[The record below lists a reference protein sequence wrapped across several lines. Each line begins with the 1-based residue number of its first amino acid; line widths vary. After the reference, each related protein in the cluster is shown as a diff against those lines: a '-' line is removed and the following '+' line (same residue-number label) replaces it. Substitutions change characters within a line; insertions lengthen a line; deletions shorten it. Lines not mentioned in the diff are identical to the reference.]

1 MAVNLLRRR
10 KTEETPAPEPQPQP
24 RSHWP
29 RIAWV
34 RRSAEA
40 EPKRRRRPP
49 WRRRPYNPISVALWA
64 ASWAAVLILVL
75 GMLLVS
81 ADANQANG
89 FVHATMRTGEW
100 LATPFRDVFHNATT
114 HSSPD
119 AATRDLHLVRVQ
131 LPYLLFVHGLDA
143 FEQGDASSHSSLQ
156 IT

>member
-100 LATPFRDVFHNATT
+100 LATPFRDVFHNAN
-114 HSSPD
+114 PD
-119 AATRDLHLVRVQ
+119 HQLYENWGLAAAVYFVAGRTLAW
-131 LPYLLFVHGLDA
+131 LL
-143 FEQGDASSHSSLQ
+143 QWPR
-156 IT
+156 